1 MSFDEIIN
9 KMENA
14 VDYIDLY
21 DAAAY
26 IVDDDLR
33 VEVEQLIEQCELDN
47 DSVEEAYSIVTSDL
61 LDTHIFELNESLD
74 KDKDIVCNSIQD
86 YISEL
91 ENASND
97 KDLLNILDD
106 MEENKQL
113 DSICVED
120 IRKLFRNNRFMPLNN
135 KVDTLIK
142 YINEVCLKQEH
153 LTEATVIDNEKHSF
167 DKNKTDIEPIDN
179 DEKQDEEIQNKEVQ
193 DNETNNDK
201 SQDEVV
207 KALND
212 RNGQQF
218 SVADLNKLLQ
228 NLLGQSNKIFLLA
241 SDLSSMNL
249 DQTQKL
255 NVVDD
260 NKTYVISYDIIDM
273 ENGIVEL
280 IDTKVESGE

>member
-86 YISEL
+86 YIPEL
-91 ENASND
+91 ESASND

-167 DKNKTDIEPIDN
+167 NKNKTDIEPIDN
-179 DEKQDEEIQNKEVQ
+179 DEKQDEEVQNKEVQ